1 MGQESDIQSVLFDDN
16 HRALQTD
23 IVAVQ
28 SQVVYGSVGNSIAVP
43 AIKAQGLRVTAVP
56 TVLFSNT
63 PHYKTFYGGII
74 PAEWFAGYLTA
85 LNERDALRELKAI
98 TTGYMGSA
106 DQIVLLSKWLMAIRL
121 RIRRCVFLL
130 IRSLAIP
137 TVECMCRRK
146 FRRLIARIYCRR
158 RRG

>member
-56 TVLFSNT
+56 TV
-63 PHYKTFYGGII
+63 
-74 PAEWFAGYLTA
+74 
-85 LNERDALRELKAI
+85 
-98 TTGYMGSA
+98 
-106 DQIVLLSKWLMAIRL
+106 
-121 RIRRCVFLL
+121 
-130 IRSLAIP
+130 
-137 TVECMCRRK
+137 
-146 FRRLIARIYCRR
+146 
-158 RRG
+158 

>member
-1 MGQESDIQSVLFDDN
+1 MIFSQCSSDDN

-63 PHYKTFYGGII
+63 PHYKTFYG
-74 PAEWFAGYLTA
+74 A
-85 LNERDALRELKAI
+85 LFPPSGLQATLR
-98 TTGYMGSA
+98 
-106 DQIVLLSKWLMAIRL
+106 R
-121 RIRRCVFLL
+121 
-130 IRSLAIP
+130 
-137 TVECMCRRK
+137 
-146 FRRLIARIYCRR
+146 
-158 RRG
+158 

>member
-56 TVLFSNT
+56 TV
-63 PHYKTFYGGII
+63 
-74 PAEWFAGYLTA
+74 
-85 LNERDALRELKAI
+85 
-98 TTGYMGSA
+98 
-106 DQIVLLSKWLMAIRL
+106 
-121 RIRRCVFLL
+121 
-130 IRSLAIP
+130 
-137 TVECMCRRK
+137 ECMCRRK
-146 FRRLIARIYCRR
+146 FRRLIAHICCRR

>member
-85 LNERDALRELKAI
+85 LNERDALRELKA
-98 TTGYMGSA
+98 S
-106 DQIVLLSKWLMAIRL
+106 
-121 RIRRCVFLL
+121 
-130 IRSLAIP
+130 
-137 TVECMCRRK
+137 
-146 FRRLIARIYCRR
+146 
-158 RRG
+158 

>member
-63 PHYKTFYGGII
+63 RTIQPFM
-74 PAEWFAGYLTA
+74 AA
-85 LNERDALRELKAI
+85 LFPPSGLQATLR
-98 TTGYMGSA
+98 
-106 DQIVLLSKWLMAIRL
+106 R
-121 RIRRCVFLL
+121 
-130 IRSLAIP
+130 
-137 TVECMCRRK
+137 
-146 FRRLIARIYCRR
+146 
-158 RRG
+158 

>member
-106 DQIVLLSKWLMAIRL
+106 DQIVLLSKWLMAIRASH
-121 RIRRCVFLL
+121 RRCVFLS

-146 FRRLIARIYCRR
+146 FRRLIAHICCRR

>member
-1 MGQESDIQSVLFDDN
+1 MIFSQCSLDDN

-63 PHYKTFYGGII
+63 PHYKNVFMAAFFLPNGLLAT
-74 PAEWFAGYLTA
+74 
-85 LNERDALRELKAI
+85 LR
-98 TTGYMGSA
+98 
-106 DQIVLLSKWLMAIRL
+106 R
-121 RIRRCVFLL
+121 
-130 IRSLAIP
+130 
-137 TVECMCRRK
+137 
-146 FRRLIARIYCRR
+146 
-158 RRG
+158 

>member
-63 PHYKTFYGGII
+63 RTIKPFM
-74 PAEWFAGYLTA
+74 AA
-85 LNERDALRELKAI
+85 LFPPSGLQATLR
-98 TTGYMGSA
+98 
-106 DQIVLLSKWLMAIRL
+106 R
-121 RIRRCVFLL
+121 
-130 IRSLAIP
+130 
-137 TVECMCRRK
+137 
-146 FRRLIARIYCRR
+146 
-158 RRG
+158 